1 MSTKEDPTGHDSQQQ
16 QQPQPSSGN
25 GSGQGSASAYE
36 RMRSQRDNRAKE
48 SPHENG
54 SSGGRSSS
62 GIS

>member
-1 MSTKEDPTGHDSQQQ
+1 MSNENDQTGHDTQQR

-25 GSGQGSASAYE
+25 GSGQGAASAYE

-48 SPHENG
+48 SPDEGGHP
-54 SSGGRSSS
+54 GGRPS